1 MAKRDYYEV
10 LGVERNASEE
20 EIKKAYRKLALKY
33 HPDKNK
39 GDPAAEEKF
48 KEVGEAYSVLSDST
62 KRAQYD
68 RYGHAAPTGMGQDFR
83 GGFGGDFDPFE
94 LFRNVMGDAFG
105 FGDFFGG
112 GRRDTR
118 SGRQKGS
125 DLQITLRL
133 TLEEVATG
141 VTKKIRVKKL
151 KTCQTCKGSGAKP
164 GTQRQTCPTC
174 KGAGEIRQVSRSL
187 FGNFV
192 NITTCSTCNG
202 EGTVLTERCPE
213 CMGEGLV
220 RGETTIS
227 VNVPAG
233 VKTGNYLHLRG
244 QGNAGP
250 HGGPAGDIIV
260 MIEEKEHEFF
270 ERNRDD
276 VIYRLDLSIPQAV
289 LGDDIEVPTLTGRA
303 KLTIHP
309 GTQPGKVLRMKGK
322 GIKHLNGS
330 GVGDQLVQV
339 GIYVPEQLSLEE
351 RKCLESLRD
360 SENFQPKSDSKGFFR
375 KVKDA
380 FF

>member
-10 LGVERNASEE
+10 LGVDRNASEE
-20 EIKKAYRKLALKY
+20 EVKKAYRKLALKF

-39 GDPAAEEKF
+39 GDPSAEEKF

-68 RYGHAAPTGMGQDFR
+68 RYGHAAPASAGQDFR
-83 GGFGGDFDPFE
+83 GYGMDFDPFE
-94 LFRNVMGDAFG
+94 LFRSVMGDAFG
-105 FGDFFGG
+105 FGDVFGG
-112 GRRDTR
+112 GRRSSR
-118 SGRQKGS
+118 PGRQKGS

-133 TLEEVATG
+133 TLEEVAAG
-141 VTKKIRVKKL
+141 VTKKIRIKKL
-151 KTCQTCKGSGAKP
+151 RTCQTCKGSGAKP

-174 KGAGEIRQVSRSL
+174 KGSGEIRQVSRSI

-192 NITTCSTCNG
+192 NITTCGTCGG
-202 EGTVLTERCPE
+202 EGTVLSERCPE

-250 HGGPAGDIIV
+250 RGGPAGDIIV

-270 ERNRDD
+270 ERQRDD
-276 VIYRLDLSIPQAV
+276 VVYRLELSIPQAV
-289 LGDDIEVPTLTGRA
+289 LGDHIEVPTLAGRA

-330 GVGDQLVQV
+330 GVGDQLVRV
-339 GIYVPEQLSLEE
+339 NIYVPEQLTPEE
-351 RKCLESLRD
+351 RQRMESIRD
-360 SENFQPKSDSKGFFR
+360 SENFRPESSQKGFFH

-380 FF
+380 SF

>member
-20 EIKKAYRKLALKY
+20 EIKKAYRKLALKF

-68 RYGHAAPTGMGQDFR
+68 RYGHVTPAGMGQEFR
-83 GGFGGDFDPFE
+83 GYGTDFDPFE

-112 GRRDTR
+112 RRDTR
-118 SGRQKGS
+118 PGRQKGS

-151 KTCQTCKGSGAKP
+151 KSCATCKGSGAKP
-164 GTQRQTCPTC
+164 GTQRQTCPIC

-192 NITTCSTCNG
+192 NITTCSTCGG
-202 EGTVLTERCPE
+202 EGTVLTERCQE
-213 CMGEGLV
+213 CLGEGLV
-220 RGETTIS
+220 RGENTIS

-250 HGGPAGDIIV
+250 RNGPAGDIIV

-276 VIYRLDLSIPQAV
+276 VIYRLELSIPQAV
-289 LGDDIEVPTLTGRA
+289 LGDNIEVPTLAGRA

-322 GIKHLNGS
+322 GIKHLNGQ

-339 GIYVPEQLSLEE
+339 GIYVPEQLTSEE
-351 RKCLESLRD
+351 RKCLESLRE

>member
-1 MAKRDYYEV
+1 MEKRDYYEV
-10 LGVERNASEE
+10 LGVERNANDE

-39 GDPAAEEKF
+39 GDQDAEEKF
-48 KEVGEAYSVLSDST
+48 KEVGEAYSVLSDSP

-68 RYGHAAPTGMGQDFR
+68 RFGHAAATGAGPGY
-83 GGFGGDFDPFE
+83 GGFGMEFDPFE

-112 GRRDTR
+112 GGRRESR
-118 SGRQKGS
+118 RFRRKGS
-125 DLQITLRL
+125 DLQITLKL
-133 TLEEVATG
+133 NLEEIAQG
-141 VTKKIRVKKL
+141 VTKKIRVKKYKAC
-151 KTCQTCKGSGAKP
+151 KTCSGTGAKP
-164 GTQRQTCPTC
+164 GSQRQTCPTC

-192 NITTCSTCNG
+192 NVSTCSTCSG
-202 EGTVLTERCPE
+202 EGTIVADRCQE
-213 CMGEGLV
+213 CGGEGIV
-220 RGETTIS
+220 RGETTLS

-250 HGGPAGDIIV
+250 QGGPVGDIIV
-260 MIEEKEHEFF
+260 VIEENEHEYF
-270 ERNRDD
+270 ERQGDD
-276 VIYRLDLSIPQAV
+276 IIYRAQLSIPQAV
-289 LGDDIEVPTLTGRA
+289 LGDEMEVPTLTGRA

-309 GTQPGKVLRMKGK
+309 GTQPGRILRMKGK
-322 GIKHLNGS
+322 GIKHLNGQ
-330 GVGDQLVQV
+330 GIGDQLVQV
-339 GIYVPEQLSLEE
+339 NLYVPDQLTDQE
-351 RKCLESLRD
+351 RESMEALRD
-360 SENFQPKSDSKGFFR
+360 SESFRPKASQKGFFH